1 MVHNVQPRLHNG
13 RLLFIAIGCSVLAAI
28 AATYLSF
35 TFLSLGKFPY
45 MWSSVEPFYFGSAIS
60 TLLICPFF
68 WQIYLRHK
76 TEASSL
82 GGCAIGI
89 TVSLIAHPLTWLF
102 VIIWMAFGGNSI
114 FGHLETRDLASALFS
129 LYSLTLYGLVFVGWI
144 TTIVGGVVGHYVGR
158 MLAAWAN

>member
-1 MVHNVQPRLHNG
+1 MNKVHFYEGNRNCMCHLTWHKEPVMVHNVQPRLHNG

-82 GGCAIGI
+82 G
-89 TVSLIAHPLTWLF
+89 
-102 VIIWMAFGGNSI
+102 
-114 FGHLETRDLASALFS
+114 
-129 LYSLTLYGLVFVGWI
+129 
-144 TTIVGGVVGHYVGR
+144 
-158 MLAAWAN
+158 